1 MKIRTAPVC
10 RAGVLVA
17 GAATAA
23 LPSLGVALLTL
34 TTMAAVDLPDAAGR
48 GAVIRQYAVVPLE
61 AGVDLCEEANKDEGY
76 YADPDDDA
84 VFYRC
89 LDSANRR
96 MATLHFRC
104 LDQARYDAQRSVCVV
119 RRPY

>member
-10 RAGVLVA
+10 RASLLVA
-17 GAATAA
+17 ATATAA
-23 LPSLGVALLTL
+23 LPSLGVAMFTL

-48 GAVIRQYAVVPLE
+48 EAVIRQYAVVPLE
-61 AGVDLCEEANKDEGY
+61 SGVDFCQDANKDEGY
-76 YADPDDDA
+76 YADPHDDA
-84 VFYRC
+84 VFYHC

-104 LDQARYDAQRSVCVV
+104 LDQARYDARQSVCVV
-119 RRPY
+119 RRPE